1 MKNNNKEKT
10 YWNVKESSID
20 KTLLESVKKRERICR
35 IATYI
40 ELMCN
45 CLFCICGFILCGK
58 YFSETAVIVC
68 MSIILV
74 VSLSTLIIEIVAAVN
89 LRKLRKEVLK
99 TQEETDGSDI
109 SDKKEVD

>member
-10 YWNVKESSID
+10 YWSVKESSID

-40 ELMCN
+40 ELMCS
-45 CLFCICGFILCGK
+45 LFCICGFILYGK
-58 YFSETAVIVC
+58 YFSETALIVC

-74 VSLSTLIIEIVAAVN
+74 VSLSTLIIEIAAAVN

-99 TQEETDGSDI
+99 TQEETVGSDI
-109 SDKKEVD
+109 